1 MLEAIERIE
10 QGLRLAPRKLTPAG
24 VLVAEILDDTVASW
38 VAVLRNLIAET
49 KAIEKESVDDAE
61 RIAALELRDSQWRL
75 KWEAAVDTGTSNRI
89 RETERAEAAE
99 ARCARLAEGK
109 SVV

>member
-38 VAVLRNLIAET
+38 VAVLRNLIAEA
-49 KAIEKESVDDAE
+49 KAIIRSPQLADALRAE
-61 RIAALELRDSQWRL
+61 RRAAF
-75 KWEAAVDTGTSNRI
+75 
-89 RETERAEAAE
+89 ERAMEIVNEVNCLHTPAVTQALYEAIE
-99 ARCARLAEGK
+99 SEMNK
-109 SVV
+109 